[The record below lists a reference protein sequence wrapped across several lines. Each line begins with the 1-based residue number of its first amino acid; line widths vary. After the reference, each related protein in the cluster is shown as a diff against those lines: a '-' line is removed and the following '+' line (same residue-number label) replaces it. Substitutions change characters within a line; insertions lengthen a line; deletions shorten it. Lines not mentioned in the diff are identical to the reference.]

1 MSNIMTG
8 PTPPYSNTGGIPCTE
23 PDDTMDH
30 IFRGLCCVAVL
41 LCAWPNTYKASSCK
55 PQTERFS
62 MFFVLSLWY
71 RFGLTNDK
79 DIGYAAL
86 LCKQ

>member
-1 MSNIMTG
+1 MLLSPRIVIRGEFLAQSLMTPWITSLG
-8 PTPPYSNTGGIPCTE
+8 VY
-23 PDDTMDH
+23 
-30 IFRGLCCVAVL
+30 AVL
-41 LCAWPNTYKASSCK
+41 LCAWTNTYEASSCK

-71 RFGLTNDK
+71 RFSLTNDK